1 MNTDERTTATARAIE
16 EAQDLRDNLTALI
29 SQLGLSR
36 STRETTDATMEILRR
51 AHAAMPY
58 VEYRTVTALR
68 LNGATWR
75 QIGEAMDI
83 TPQAAQQRWTP
94 DAWIAPKI

>member
-1 MNTDERTTATARAIE
+1 MSTNERTAATARAIE

-29 SQLGLSR
+29 SQLGRTRASR
-36 STRETTDATMEILRR
+36 DSTDATLEILRR
-51 AHAAMPY
+51 VHASTPY

-68 LNGATWR
+68 ASGATWR
-75 QIGEAMDI
+75 QVAEAYDM

-94 DAWIAPKI
+94 DAWIADRL